1 MDNLKR
7 LYSMQGNFDIVIS
20 VLKSMLTNLVLKIRA
35 NKGKQIW
42 SDIDKINIELTPLNV
57 FWRDF
62 KPCNKLECPN
72 NFL

>member
-1 MDNLKR
+1 
-7 LYSMQGNFDIVIS
+7 MQGNFDIVIS
-20 VLKSMLTNLVLKIRA
+20 VLKSMLTNLGLKIRA
-35 NKGKQIW
+35 NKGTQIW
-42 SDIDKINIELTPLNV
+42 SDLDKINIELTPLNV

>member
-35 NKGKQIW
+35 NKGTQIW
-42 SDIDKINIELTPLNV
+42 SDLDKINIELTPLNV

-62 KPCNKLECPN
+62 KPCNKLECSN

>member
-20 VLKSMLTNLVLKIRA
+20 VLKSTLTNLVLKIRT
-35 NKGKQIW
+35 NKGTQIW
-42 SDIDKINIELTPLNV
+42 SDLDKINIELTPLNV